1 MRLLL
6 VEDSERLRLALV
18 PALTHAGFAVDAAVD
33 GAEALG
39 FLSSFDYELIVLD
52 LMLPKLDGFSVL
64 TALRERGLRPR
75 VLVLSARDQVGD
87 RIRALDL
94 GADDYLVKPFDLDE
108 LLARLNALSRRSLE
122 QTQPMLEVGGLAL
135 DSRRRTAGYAGQTL
149 SLTPKEFALL
159 ECLMREPDR
168 VFTRGQLFERVY
180 SGISDSSD
188 KVIEVLMSVL
198 RGKLSRAGVPELIE
212 TRRGFGYLMRTL
224 AT

>member
-1 MRLLL
+1 MRLLF

-18 PALTHAGFAVDAAVD
+18 PALTSAGFAVDAAVD

-39 FLSSFDYELIVLD
+39 FLTSFEYQLVVLD
-52 LMLPKLDGFSVL
+52 LMLPKLDGFAVL
-64 TALRERGLRPR
+64 SAMRERGLRPR
-75 VLVLSARDQVGD
+75 VLVLSARDQVAD

-122 QTQPMLEVGGLAL
+122 QTQPLLQVGNLLL
-135 DSRRRTAGYAGQTL
+135 DSRRRVVQYAGEALT
-149 SLTPKEFALL
+149 LTPKEFALL

-180 SGISDSSD
+180 SGSSESSD

-212 TRRGFGYLMRTL
+212 TRRGFGYLMRSP
-224 AT
+224 AP